1 LIRAIMDSRSNRM
14 AILKHAAHSTVV
26 LVLTLLVAVGYA
38 EDGKSQSTV
47 QGTVHDGSGAPVAAA
62 TVHITARGESQ
73 NISVQTDA
81 TGSYRRSSLGAGEY
95 NIRVEKSGYNDA
107 NFGPFSLR
115 EGQSTTVELTLK
127 AASEKSGSHPPEAP
141 QFFDQPQFTVAGVT
155 DASNHGGHGSD
166 AVSRTTQT
174 LTHDVTTLNAQPVAS
189 PAAAETEASLRG
201 VLAHDPG
208 NFEANRRL
216 GTLLVAS
223 GKSNEALPFLEQ
235 AHQFRQ
241 DDPESARELAK
252 AYAAVGKNRE
262 ARGVVEA
269 QLARQDS
276 ADLHHLLADLE
287 EKEQHPLAAVREYQR
302 AAELDPSES
311 NLFDWGTEL
320 LTHRA
325 LQPAIE
331 IFTRGVHLYP
341 KSPRMLVGLGVAS
354 YASGSAEQAANY
366 ICQAS
371 DLNPTDPNPYG
382 VLGKIAVAEAAISS
396 AVVERMARFHKLHPE
411 SSSANYY
418 YAVALW
424 KQTRKVGLE
433 ETLPQVQLLL
443 DKARQLDPKLAS
455 ASLQLGILYEEH
467 HDLPRAIA
475 AYQEAVA
482 TDSQIREAHYRLAQ
496 IYRRTGEKQ
505 KAEQELAA
513 YNRISRQVAAQN
525 EREAH
530 EIPQFVYT
538 LRDSKSPVPPQ

>member
-1 LIRAIMDSRSNRM
+1 MSDSRSNRP
-14 AILKHAAHSTVV
+14 AILRQASHSTVV
-26 LVLTLLVAVGYA
+26 LVLILLVALGHA

-73 NISVQTDA
+73 KISVQTDA
-81 TGSYRRSSLGAGEY
+81 TGWYRCSSLGAGEY
-95 NIRVEKSGYNDA
+95 SIRVEKSGYNDA
-107 NFGPFSLR
+107 NFGPFPLR
-115 EGQSTTVELTLK
+115 QGQSTTIELTLK
-127 AASEKSGSHPPEAP
+127 TAGEKSGGNATEAP

-166 AVSRTTQT
+166 AASRTTQT
-174 LTHDVTTLNAQPVAS
+174 LTHDVTTLDTQPVVS
-189 PAAAETEASLRG
+189 PAAAEREASLRR
-201 VLAHDPG
+201 VLAQDPG

-235 AHQFRQ
+235 AHHLRQ
-241 DDPESARELAK
+241 DDAESARELAK

-262 ARGVVEA
+262 ARATAEA

-276 ADLHHLLADLE
+276 AALHHLLADLE
-287 EKEQHPLAAVREYQR
+287 EKEQHPLAAVREYRR
-302 AAELDPSES
+302 AAELDPNES

-320 LTHRA
+320 LTHRT

-331 IFTRGVHLYP
+331 IFTRGVRLFP
-341 KSPRMLVGLGVAS
+341 NSSRMLVGLGVAW

-371 DLNPTDPNPYG
+371 DLNPADPNPYR
-382 VLGKIAVAEAAISS
+382 VLGKMAVAEEAISS
-396 AVVERMARFHKLHPE
+396 AVVERMARFHKLDPE
-411 SSSANYY
+411 SASANYY

-424 KQTRKVGLE
+424 KQTRNARSE
-433 ETLPQVQLLL
+433 ETFAQVRSLL
-443 DKARQLDPKLAS
+443 DKARQIAPKLAS
-455 ASLQLGILYEEH
+455 ASLQLGILYEERR
-467 HDLPRAIA
+467 DFSRAIA

-482 TDSQIREAHYRLAQ
+482 TDPQIREAHYRLAQ
-496 IYRRTGEKQ
+496 VYRRIGEKQ